1 MAVGPTIEVQ
11 YHPIAGLCLGTAQA
25 GIKTLDRKDL
35 VVIQAQAGTTMAGV
49 FTANAF
55 CAAPVHLCRRHLAA
69 DQPLALVVNTGN
81 ANAGTGV
88 AGDADA
94 LATCVAL
101 AQELGLSSSQVLPFS
116 TGVIGEKLPVEKII
130 KHLPEAVS
138 ALDSNGWQ
146 DAAWGILTT
155 DTCPKGASVQIQH
168 QGQTIS
174 LSGISKGSGMIRP
187 NMATMLAF
195 VATDATCSPALIQEL
210 LDQSVNHSFNRITVD
225 GDMSTNDS
233 CILMATGASDLSLD
247 DDAELKQKFSV
258 ALVKLM
264 QQLAHA
270 IVRDGEGATKFI
282 SVEVAGGANAEECLQ
297 VAYAIAHSPLTKTA
311 MFASDA
317 NWGRILAAV
326 GYAGV
331 PDLDVNTLTI
341 HLGDTLLVEQGGR
354 AQSYTEAA
362 GQRVMDEEEITIAVD
377 LNRGTAKEIV
387 WTTDLSYDYIKIN
400 ADYRS

>member
-11 YHPIAGLCLGTAQA
+11 YQPIAGLCLGTAQA
-25 GIKTLDRKDL
+25 GIKQQDRKDL

-81 ANAGTGV
+81 ANAGTGA

-94 LATCVAL
+94 LATCAAL
-101 AQELGLSSSQVLPFS
+101 AQELGLETSQVLPFS
-116 TGVIGEKLPVEKII
+116 TGVIGEKLPIEKII
-130 KHLPEAVS
+130 KHLPQAVRS
-138 ALDSNGWQ
+138 LDMNGWQ

-168 QGQTIS
+168 QGQTIN

-195 VATDATCSPALIQEL
+195 VATDATCSQGLIQQL
-210 LDQSVNHSFNRITVD
+210 LTQSVNHSFNRITVA
-225 GDMSTNDS
+225 GAMPTNDS
-233 CILMATGASDLSLD
+233 CILMATGASELSLD
-247 DDAELKQKFSV
+247 DDAELKEKFTA

-282 SVEVAGGANAEECLQ
+282 SVEVAGGANDEECLQ

-311 MFASDA
+311 MFASDP

-326 GYAGV
+326 GYSGV
-331 PDLDVNTLTI
+331 PDLDVSTLTI

-362 GQRVMDEEEITIAVD
+362 GQRVMDEDEITIAVD
-377 LNRGTAKEIV
+377 LKRGTAKEIV
-387 WTTDLSYDYIKIN
+387 WTTDLSYNYVKIN

>member
-11 YHPIAGLCLGTAQA
+11 YQPIAGLCLGTAQA
-25 GIKTLDRKDL
+25 GIKQQDRKDL

-81 ANAGTGV
+81 ANAGTGA

-94 LATCVAL
+94 LATCAAL
-101 AQELGLSSSQVLPFS
+101 AQELGLETSQVLPFS
-116 TGVIGEKLPVEKII
+116 TGVIGEKLPIEKII
-130 KHLPEAVS
+130 KHLPQAVRS
-138 ALDSNGWQ
+138 LDMNGWQ

-168 QGQTIS
+168 QGQTIN

-195 VATDATCSPALIQEL
+195 VATDATCSQGLIQQL
-210 LDQSVNHSFNRITVD
+210 LTQSVNHSFNRITVD

-233 CILMATGASDLSLD
+233 CILMATGASELSLD
-247 DDAELKQKFSV
+247 DDAELKEKFTA

-282 SVEVAGGANAEECLQ
+282 SVEVAGGANDEECLQ

-311 MFASDA
+311 MFASDP

-326 GYAGV
+326 GYSGV
-331 PDLDVNTLTI
+331 PDLDVSTLTI

-362 GQRVMDEEEITIAVD
+362 GQRVMDEDEITIAVD
-377 LNRGTAKEIV
+377 LKRGTAKEIV
-387 WTTDLSYDYIKIN
+387 WTTDLSYNYVKIN